1 MLRFTVI
8 FAWKSATRKLKFR
21 NQSLEAVMEVFNCTK
36 EAAISYFEN
45 GVWGCGDSADQICL
59 LLAGNTLSS
68 NSSGGAD
75 VEDDTAMN
83 RMYKNII
90 RVGGPILARIDVKSD
105 EAGHAYVFVSRGGGN
120 PLEGYIYQ
128 TNVGIPCREYD
139 ICEWVRDEKSSE
151 TVYLPGHLAEV
162 QSHLVGFFGGE
173 KIPWDRTPAKVYA
186 ENYLRSGKEVPPKV
200 KKKMERTVDL
210 PQPRQFW
217 YDLVKGGSL
226 QAFVGASLYKVPD
239 AAAPFFAYVFVVR
252 STVHLT
258 GRKVTSPRSVGA
270 VLDHPFEAILS
281 IDPLISWQ
289 H

>member
-1 MLRFTVI
+1 LQTRDFLTLLWESSEEASMPDMDLLNRMLRFTVI

-36 EAAISYFEN
+36 EDAISFFEN

-200 KKKMERTVDL
+200 KKKMERTVAL
-210 PQPRQFW
+210 MR
-217 YDLVKGGSL
+217 
-226 QAFVGASLYKVPD
+226 
-239 AAAPFFAYVFVVR
+239 
-252 STVHLT
+252 
-258 GRKVTSPRSVGA
+258 
-270 VLDHPFEAILS
+270 
-281 IDPLISWQ
+281 ISWKAINTGEAMNRLRTICQ
-289 H
+289 T